1 MRLFPLSTFSIQMI
15 RVAFPH
21 TDGGLFRVSADM
33 RKNRFIKMTSV
44 SEKIIIFDAVKKLC

>member
-1 MRLFPLSTFSIQMI
+1 MI

>member
-1 MRLFPLSTFSIQMI
+1 MIQ
-15 RVAFPH
+15 VAFPH
-21 TDGGLFRVSADM
+21 TDGGLFCVSADM